1 MRIKVFTAP
10 HLHEALAKVRK
21 DMGPEALIL
30 DRQQS
35 KDASGNSLWHV
46 HAALDSVAG
55 EPAKTAV
62 SAENKDPT
70 SAPSEAN
77 AHVEITLRRLQ
88 RLVEGLGNKES
99 ASLRLELPGAAEQ
112 IAFDHLSKLGIAA
125 SHAFDMAVDFAQ
137 RNPTASKTIR
147 WGKRINPGQQR
158 HTVLFS
164 GPAGCGKSTLI
175 AKLAA
180 HYSMKGIR
188 VALLSSD
195 TERMGGLDSLKAYAN
210 TLGVPFFPL
219 RKVNE
224 VADILRQTQSAQLLL
239 IDSEGWSPR
248 RDIGLRRQTGLWD
261 AMQCTER
268 FLVLPANMDEEDG
281 MQLLAHHTASGMT
294 HLAFS
299 KLDETL
305 KPGKIVNWSIVAGL
319 PLGYCSFGPEVP
331 EQMGWLT
338 DQALTAL
345 LSKASREVSA

>member
-21 DMGPEALIL
+21 DMGLEALIL

-35 KDASGNSLWHV
+35 KDASGSSLWHV
-46 HAALDSVAG
+46 HAALDNSNPVETAKPTVK
-55 EPAKTAV
+55 EVKPADTRTQA
-62 SAENKDPT
+62 SP
-70 SAPSEAN
+70 
-77 AHVEITLRRLQ
+77 HVDATIRRLE
-88 RLVEGLGNKES
+88 RLVEGLGNRES
-99 ASLRLELPGAAEQ
+99 DSLRQALTDNAEQ
-112 IAFDHLSKLGIAA
+112 LAFDHLSKLGIAA
-125 SHAFDMAVDFAQ
+125 SHAFDMAGDFAQ
-137 RNPTASKTIR
+137 RKPTGSKTIR
-147 WGKRINPGQQR
+147 WSRRINPGQQQ

-188 VALLSSD
+188 IALISTD
-195 TERMGGLDSLKAYAN
+195 TERMGGLDSLKAYAS

-219 RKVNE
+219 NKLSDAAN
-224 VADILRQTQSAQLLL
+224 ILRQTQSAQLLL

-281 MQLLAHHTASGMT
+281 MQLLAHHTASAMT

-299 KLDETL
+299 KLDETQ
-305 KPGKIVNWSIVAGL
+305 KPGKIVNWSIAAGM

-338 DQALTAL
+338 DQALTAM
-345 LSKASREVSA
+345 LSKASRDVTA